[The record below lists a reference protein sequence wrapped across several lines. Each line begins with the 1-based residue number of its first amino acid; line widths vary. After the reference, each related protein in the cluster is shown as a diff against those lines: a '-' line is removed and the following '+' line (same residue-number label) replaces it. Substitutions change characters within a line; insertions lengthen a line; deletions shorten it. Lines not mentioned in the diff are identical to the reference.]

1 MYDQK
6 TNLRIEGCTN
16 SFFSVSPTQKV
27 YFSTGNLQYNITQK
41 SWRFAENQWDSVGHI
56 IGRYSGRKL
65 PSYNG
70 WMDLFFGEQ
79 EIIQNI
85 VAKRKLLLTGGT
97 IKSSMG
103 ETKRTCG
110 ELWMKTNG
118 CISLK
123 NVNNIRN
130 ALCQNM
136 SEQSERNGFISR

>member
-70 WMDLFFGEQ
+70 WMDLFFWGTGNNPKYRGEKKTFTDWGHNKILNGGNQ
-79 EIIQNI
+79 EN
-85 VAKRKLLLTGGT
+85 LW
-97 IKSSMG
+97 
-103 ETKRTCG
+103 RTLD
-110 ELWMKTNG
+110 EDEWMY
-118 CISLK
+118 IF
-123 NVNNIRN
+123 
-130 ALCQNM
+130 
-136 SEQSERNGFISR
+136 EERQQHQECVMPKHV